1 MNALLLLVALGA
13 PAVGGPSAV
22 DPANLDARARPVALD
37 GGEATPP
44 ALDDLESPA
53 AADEREDAPRLGGPA
68 RPTAADDREAFSPLD
83 GLARPVAVDAGAPR
97 LAGPESPAAADERET
112 APLLDGPE
120 GPSAERASPPPMAA
134 EDPPRRR
141 PREANA
147 RWARLDRLAADHRMQ
162 PPHVAA
168 LAIDFADPPIAAVY
182 AAALTHAGLDP
193 ADLHAMRDRARWSE
207 ALPDLRFRVVR
218 DIDRDGRTTVRF
230 TGEQWFGD
238 LAAVEDRT
246 DGLQLQGELRWS
258 PGALLHAPAALA
270 VAREIR
276 TAEKTRR
283 GLLDAV
289 TAAYFARRRALL
301 DARVAADPAE
311 AIDAR
316 LRVDESTATLNAL
329 TGGAFSRLPA
339 GEEPNR

>member
-13 PAVGGPSAV
+13 PASAG
-22 DPANLDARARPVALD
+22 AAD
-37 GGEATPP
+37 GPP
-44 ALDDLESPA
+44 APLDEALPA
-53 AADEREDAPRLGGPA
+53 AARHAA
-68 RPTAADDREAFSPLD
+68 TALD
-83 GLARPVAVDAGAPR
+83 YD
-97 LAGPESPAAADERET
+97 
-112 APLLDGPE
+112 
-120 GPSAERASPPPMAA
+120 
-134 EDPPRRR
+134 
-141 PREANA
+141 
-147 RWARLDRLAADHRMQ
+147 
-162 PPHVAA
+162 
-168 LAIDFADPPIAAVY
+168 DPPIAAVH
-182 AAALTHAGLDP
+182 AAALAYAGLDP

-238 LAAVEDRT
+238 LAAVEDRA

-283 GLLDAV
+283 ALLDAV

-301 DARVAADPAE
+301 DTWSAADPAE
-311 AIDAR
+311 ALDAR
-316 LRVDESTATLNAL
+316 LRLDESTATLNAL

-339 GEEPNR
+339 GEEPIR